1 MLTENDYEV
10 KNGNTFEM
18 FGKKWFTHQ
27 LHTSW
32 ACTING
38 EILYAKKKILKPK
51 MTDLGLSIYV
61 CLSGEWQLYLV
72 ANLVYETFNNMEEAG
87 LVSHVDGDIT
97 NNNINNLELAQ

>member
-1 MLTENDYEV
+1 MRQTNSNDDY
-10 KNGNTFEM
+10 FEK
-18 FGKKWFTHQ
+18 FCKTWYTHPV
-27 LHTSW
+27 LNSW
-32 ACTING
+32 ACTENG
-38 EILYAKKKILKPK
+38 DILYAQKKILKPK
-51 MTDLGLSIYV
+51 MTELGLVIYV